1 MESNK
6 KYWKGLEEYNS
17 TPDFVENNKNEFAE
31 PLPIE
36 DVLSEAGLS
45 TVTPRRDFL
54 KALGFGLG
62 AVTLAACQKA
72 PVHKSIPYLVRPE
85 EVVPGIPNFYTS
97 TFNGNSVLVKTVVG
111 RPIKIEANPNAG
123 VFNNGTDAQAQASV
137 LDLYDVSKLK
147 SPLLKKEE
155 TTWTELDAFVKGEL
169 NKVQASG
176 KKIRIVSSSLNSPSA
191 KAVVA
196 DFTAKYPTTKNVQ
209 YDAVSYTG
217 IIKANGNSFG
227 KAVVPKYN
235 FDKADLIVSFAAD
248 FLGTWISGEEFTSQ
262 YVSNRNYKS
271 LEKGKMSR
279 HFQFEAGMSL
289 TGTNADTRITVKLS
303 EEGPA
308 LITLYNELTGNN
320 LPGGTLGNNTT
331 AAKALKLVAKE
342 LLQNKGKALVVA
354 GSNDVATQTLVN
366 AINVAIGS
374 YGTTIDLDNPN
385 KRYEGNDQEFAELI
399 NEINRNEVGA
409 IFFLNSNPVYDS
421 VNGKAFAEALA
432 KVPTKISF
440 SDRVDET
447 SDNCDAVAITP
458 NYLES
463 WGDANTYEGY
473 YSIVQPTINPVFN
486 SRQAEQSL
494 LIWSDNAVQD
504 YYQYVRN
511 NWEKNILP
519 TVGKTWN
526 EVLQLG
532 VVTATAKT
540 AGAYTFGLS
549 LGDVASAIVNGSK
562 AFAKANGKDALELQV
577 YESIPMRDGK
587 HANNAFLQELPDP
600 VSKVTWDNYIALAP
614 KQVSNLGLK
623 EFDILTVKGEN
634 GYSIELPILVQPGQA
649 MGTAS
654 IALGYGRTKVGKAG
668 DNVGKN
674 AFPFVTVSNGTLKY
688 ATTVTVSATGG
699 REELAQTQTH
709 YSFEG
714 RNIIRETTLKDYL
727 KDPAAGSGN
736 HHKHKVYDLWT
747 TDKHEMVGNNWVMAI
762 DLNACTGCGS
772 CIVACN
778 VENNIPVVG
787 KDEVRKRRE
796 MHWLRIDRYYSY
808 NQEPGAHAEAGHG
821 GHEASSI
828 NAVTK
833 EKEIAH
839 LEENQMNNVSV
850 VHQPMMC
857 QHCDHAPCETV
868 CPVLA
873 TVHSSDGLN
882 HMAYNRCVGT
892 RYCANNCP
900 YKVRRFNWFNYWNDS
915 RFDNYLN
922 NEFTQLVLNPDVTTR
937 SRGVMEKCSMCIQR
951 IQAGKLTAKLE
962 KRPLK
967 DGDIK
972 MACQQ
977 ACSANAIIFGDKN
990 DPNSEVSKALR
1001 SERTYYVLEEI
1012 NVEPGIGYM
1021 TKIRNIDSET
1031 KEVHA

>member
-6 KYWKGLEEYNS
+6 KYWKGLEEYKN

-31 PLPIE
+31 PIPIE

-72 PVHKSIPYLVRPE
+72 PVHKSIPYLIRPE
-85 EVVPGIPNFYTS
+85 EVVPGIPNYYVS
-97 TFNGNSVLVKTVVG
+97 TFKGQSVLVKTVVG
-111 RPIKIEANPNAG
+111 RPIKIEVNPNAG
-123 VFNNGTDAQAQASV
+123 VFSTGTDAQAQASV

-147 SPLLKKEE
+147 NPLLKKDEV
-155 TTWTELDAFVKGEL
+155 TSWANIDTFVKGEL

-176 KKIRIVSSSLNSPSA
+176 KKIRIVSSTLNSPSA
-191 KAVVA
+191 KAVVT
-196 DFTAKYPTTKNVQ
+196 DFTAKYPTTKHVQ

-217 IIKANGNSFG
+217 IIKANENSFG
-227 KAVVPKYN
+227 KAVLPKYN
-235 FDKADLIVSFAAD
+235 FDKADLIVSFGAD
-248 FLGTWISGEEFTSQ
+248 FLGTWISGEEFTAQ

-271 LEKGKMSR
+271 LEKKKMSR
-279 HFQFEAGMSL
+279 HFQFESGMSL
-289 TGTNADTRITVKLS
+289 TGTNADTRIPIKLS

-308 LITLYNELTGNN
+308 LIALYNAVTGGSLT
-320 LPGGTLGNNTT
+320 GGTLGNNVT
-331 AAKALKLVAKE
+331 ADKTVKLVAKE
-342 LLQNKGKALVVA
+342 LLQNKGKSVVVS
-354 GSNDVATQTLVN
+354 GSNDVSTQILVN
-366 AINVAIGS
+366 AINAAIGS
-374 YGTTIDLDNPN
+374 YGTTIDLDNAC
-385 KRYEGNDQEFAELI
+385 KRYEGNDAEFAELI
-399 NEINRNEVGA
+399 NEMTRGEVGA
-409 IFFLNSNPVYDS
+409 VFFLDSNPAYDS
-421 VNGKAFAEALA
+421 VNAKAFTDALA
-432 KVPTKISF
+432 KVSLKVSF
-440 SDRVDET
+440 ADRVDET
-447 SDNCDAVAITP
+447 SDLCDVVAITP

-463 WGDANTYEGY
+463 WGDANTYEGF

-494 LIWSDNAVQD
+494 LIWSDAAVQD
-504 YYQYVRN
+504 YYQYVRS
-511 NWEKNILP
+511 NWEKNVLP
-519 TVGKTWN
+519 SVGKTWN
-526 EVLQLG
+526 DVLQTG
-532 VVTATAKT
+532 VISAAAKT
-540 AGAYTFGLS
+540 SGAYNFSMS
-549 LGDVASAIVNGSK
+549 LDAVASSIATSSK
-562 AFAKANGKDALELQV
+562 ALAKGNGKDILELHV
-577 YESIPMRDGK
+577 YESVAIRDGK
-587 HANNAFLQELPDP
+587 YANNAFLQELPDP

-614 KQVSNLGLK
+614 KQAEASGYK
-623 EFDILTVKGEN
+623 EFDIVTIKNDQGV
-634 GYSIELPILVQPGQA
+634 SIDLPVLIQPGQA
-649 MGTAS
+649 LGTAS
-654 IALGYGRTKVGKAG
+654 VALGYGRTKVGKAG

-674 AFPFVTVSNGTLKY
+674 AFPFVTFSNGTLKY
-688 ATTVTVSATGG
+688 ATTATLSATGG

-714 RNIIRETTLKDYL
+714 RNIIREATLKDYL

-808 NQEPGAHAEAGHG
+808 NQEPSAKADDHG
-821 GHEASSI
+821 SHGSS
-828 NAVTK
+828 NGAVTK

-839 LEENQMNNVSV
+839 LEADQMNNVSV

-951 IQAGKLTAKLE
+951 IQTGKLAAKLE

-990 DPNSEVSKALR
+990 DPNSEVSKALK
-1001 SERTYYVLEEI
+1001 SERIYYVLEEI

>member
-6 KYWKGLEEYNS
+6 KYWKGLEELNK
-17 TPDFVENNKNEFAE
+17 TPDFVEKNKDEFAE

-85 EVVPGIPNFYTS
+85 EVIPGIPNYYVS
-97 TFNGNSVLVKTVVG
+97 TYKGNSVTVKTVVG

-123 VFNNGTDAQAQASV
+123 EFNCGTDAQAQASV

-147 SPLLKKEE
+147 TPLLKKEE
-155 TTWTELDAFVKGEL
+155 AAWAEIDNYVKAEL

-176 KKIRIVSSSLNSPSA
+176 KQIRVVASSLNSPSA
-191 KAVVA
+191 KAVITEFA
-196 DFTAKYPTTKNVQ
+196 AKYPTAKLVQ
-209 YDAVSYTG
+209 YDPVSYTG
-217 IIKANGNSFG
+217 IIKANENSFG

-248 FLGTWISGEEFTSQ
+248 FLGTWISGEEFTAQ

-289 TGTNADTRITVKLS
+289 TGTNADTRIPIKLS

-308 LITLYNELTGNN
+308 IIALYNELIGAS
-320 LPGGTLGNNTT
+320 LPGAELLENTN
-331 AAKALKLVAKE
+331 AAKAIKLVAME
-342 LLQNKGKALVVA
+342 LQQNKGKAVVVA
-354 GSNDVATQTLVN
+354 GSNDVSVQTLVN
-366 AINVAIGS
+366 AINAAIGS
-374 YGTTIDLDNPN
+374 YGTTIDLDNPC
-385 KRYEGNDQEFAELI
+385 KRYEGNDKDFELFI
-399 NEINRNEVGA
+399 EEMNRGEVGA
-409 IFFLNSNPVYDS
+409 AFFLNSNPAYDA
-421 VNGKAFAEALA
+421 VNGKAFNEGIA
-432 KVPTKISF
+432 KVGLRVSF
-440 SDRVDET
+440 SDREDET
-447 SDNCDAVAITP
+447 ADVCDVVAITP
-458 NYLES
+458 NYLEA
-463 WGDANTYEGY
+463 WGDANSYEGY

-494 LIWSDNAVQD
+494 LIWSDAPEQD
-504 YYQYVRN
+504 YYKYVRN
-511 NWEKNILP
+511 YWEKNILP
-519 TVGKTWN
+519 AAGKTWN
-526 EVLQLG
+526 DVLQTG
-532 VVTATAKT
+532 VITTTAKP
-540 AGAYTFGLS
+540 AGSYNFSLS
-549 LGDVASAIVNGSK
+549 LGDLATAIAASSK
-562 AFAKANGKDALELQV
+562 ALKKDIELQL
-577 YESIPMRDGK
+577 YETVAIRDGK

-614 KQVSNLGLK
+614 KQAEALGYK
-623 EFDILTVKGEN
+623 EFDILTIKAES
-634 GYSIELPILVQPGQA
+634 GYSVDLPVLIQPGQA

-654 IALGYGRTKVGKAG
+654 VALGYGRTKAGKAG
-668 DNVGKN
+668 NNVGKN
-674 AFPFVTVSNGTLKY
+674 AFPFVTYANGTMQY
-688 ATTVTVSATGG
+688 ATSVTLAATGKK
-699 REELAQTQTH
+699 EELAQTQTH
-709 YSFEG
+709 YSIEG
-714 RNIIRETTLKDYL
+714 RNIVRETTLKDYL

-747 TDKHEMVGNNWVMAI
+747 TDKHEMLGNNWVMAI

-787 KDEVRKRRE
+787 KDEVRRRRE
-796 MHWLRIDRYYSY
+796 MHWLRIDRYYSF
-808 NQEPGAHAEAGHG
+808 NDEQTGNE
-821 GHEASSI
+821 
-828 NAVTK
+828 VTR
-833 EKEIAH
+833 EKEIAKMDN
-839 LEENQMNNVSV
+839 LNNVSV
-850 VHQPMMC
+850 VHQPMLC

-951 IQAGKLTAKLE
+951 IQAGKLAAKLE
-962 KRPLK
+962 KRALK

-990 DPNSEVSKALR
+990 DPDSEVSKALR
-1001 SERTYYVLEEI
+1001 SERIYYVLEEI
-1012 NVEPGIGYM
+1012 DVQPGIGYM
-1021 TKIRNIDSET
+1021 TKIRNIDNET
-1031 KEVHA
+1031 TEVHA

>member
-6 KYWKGLEEYNS
+6 KYWKGLEEYKN

-72 PVHKSIPYLVRPE
+72 PVHKSIPYLIRPE
-85 EVVPGIPNFYTS
+85 EVVPGIPNFYVS
-97 TFNGNSVLVKTVVG
+97 TFKGQSVLVKTVVG
-111 RPIKIEANPNAG
+111 RPIKIEVNPNAG
-123 VFNNGTDAQAQASV
+123 VFSTGTDAQAQASV
-137 LDLYDVSKLK
+137 LDLYDVSKLTD
-147 SPLLKKEE
+147 PTLKKAKAS
-155 TTWTELDAFVKGEL
+155 WSELDAFVKGEL
-169 NKVQASG
+169 NKAQASG
-176 KKIRIVSSSLNSPSA
+176 KKIRIVSSTLNSPSA

-196 DFTAKYPTTKNVQ
+196 DFAVKYPTTKHVQ

-217 IIKANGNSFG
+217 IIKANENSFG
-227 KAVVPKYN
+227 KAVLPKYN
-235 FDKADLIVSFAAD
+235 FDKADLIVSFGAD
-248 FLGTWISGEEFTSQ
+248 FLGTWISGEEFTAQ
-262 YVSNRNYKS
+262 YVANRNHKS

-279 HFQFEAGMSL
+279 HFQFESGMSL
-289 TGTNADTRITVKLS
+289 TGTNADTRVPIKLS

-308 LITLYNELTGNN
+308 LITLYNAITGGS
-320 LPGGTLGNNTT
+320 LAGGSLGNNVT
-331 AAKALKLVAKE
+331 ADKALKLVAKE

-354 GSNDVATQTLVN
+354 GSNDVSTQILVN
-366 AINVAIGS
+366 AINAAIGS
-374 YGTTIDLDNPN
+374 YGTTIDLDNAN
-385 KRYEGNDQEFAELI
+385 KRYEGNDAEFAELI
-399 NEINRNEVGA
+399 NEMNRGEVA
-409 IFFLNSNPVYDS
+409 AVFFLNSNPAYDAIDA
-421 VNGKAFAEALA
+421 KAFTDALA
-432 KVPTKISF
+432 KVTLKVSF
-440 SDRVDET
+440 ADRADET
-447 SDNCDAVAITP
+447 ADLCDAVAITP

-463 WGDANTYEGY
+463 WGDANTYEGF

-494 LIWSDNAVQD
+494 LIWSDATVQD

-519 TVGKTWN
+519 VLGKTWN
-526 EVLQLG
+526 DLLQTG
-532 VVTATAKT
+532 VFSATAKT
-540 AGAYTFGLS
+540 AGAYSFSMS
-549 LGDVASAIVNGSK
+549 LDAVAASIAASSKALVAS
-562 AFAKANGKDALELQV
+562 GKDGLELQV

-587 HANNAFLQELPDP
+587 QANNAFLQELPDP

-614 KQVSNLGLK
+614 KQAEKLGYK
-623 EFDILTVKGEN
+623 EFDILTVKGAK
-634 GYSIELPILVQPGQA
+634 GQSIDLPILIQPGQA

-668 DNVGKN
+668 NNVGKN
-674 AFPFVTVSNGTLKY
+674 AFPFVSFSNGTLKY
-688 ATTVTVSATGG
+688 ASTVTVSPTGG

-747 TDKHEMVGNNWVMAI
+747 TDKYEKLGNDWVMAI

-787 KDEVRKRRE
+787 KDEVRRRRE

-808 NQEPGAHAEAGHG
+808 NQEPTADAAKAHGAHEEG
-821 GHEASSI
+821 S

-839 LEENQMNNVSV
+839 LDENQMNNVSV
-850 VHQPMMC
+850 VHQPMLC

-962 KRPLK
+962 KRALK

-990 DPNSEVSKALR
+990 DPNSEVAKALK
-1001 SERTYYVLEEI
+1001 SERIYYVLEEI
-1012 NVEPGIGYM
+1012 NVQPGIGYM

>member
-6 KYWKGLEEYNS
+6 KYWKGLEEYHN
-17 TPDFVENNKNEFAE
+17 TPEFVENNKNEFAE

-72 PVHKSIPYLVRPE
+72 PVHKSIPYLIRPE
-85 EVVPGIPNFYTS
+85 EVVPGIPNYYVS
-97 TFNGNSVLVKTVVG
+97 TFKGNPVLVKTVVG
-111 RPIKIEANPNAG
+111 RPIKIEVNPNGGA
-123 VFNNGTDAQAQASV
+123 FSTGTDAQAQASV

-147 SPLLKKEE
+147 TPLLQKKESN
-155 TTWTELDAFVKGEL
+155 WADLDSFVKAEL
-169 NKVQASG
+169 NKAQASG

-191 KAVVA
+191 KSVIN
-196 DFTAKYPTTKNVQ
+196 DFTAKYPTTKHVT

-217 IIKANGNSFG
+217 IIKANENSFG
-227 KAVVPKYN
+227 KAVLPKYN
-235 FDKADLIVSFAAD
+235 FDKADIIVSFGAD
-248 FLGTWISGEEFTSQ
+248 FLGTWISGEEYTAQ

-271 LEKGKMSR
+271 LENKKMSR
-279 HFQFEAGMSL
+279 HFQFESGMSL
-289 TGTNADTRITVKLS
+289 TGTNADTRVPIKLS

-308 LITLYNELTGNN
+308 LIALYNAITGSNLAGAALPNN
-320 LPGGTLGNNTT
+320 VK
-331 AAKALKLVAKE
+331 ADKALKLVAKE
-342 LLQNKGKALVVA
+342 LVQNKGKGLVVA
-354 GSNDVATQTLVN
+354 GSNDVSTQILVN
-366 AINVAIGS
+366 AINSAIGS
-374 YGTTIDLDNPN
+374 YGTTIDLDNAC
-385 KRYEGNDQEFAELI
+385 KRYSGNDVDFAELV
-399 NEINRNEVGA
+399 NEMNRGEVA
-409 IFFLNSNPVYDS
+409 AVFFMNANPAYDA
-421 VNGKAFAEALA
+421 VNPKAFKDALA
-432 KVPTKISF
+432 KVPFKVSF
-440 SDRVDET
+440 ADRNDET
-447 SDNCDAVAITP
+447 AELCDAVAITP

-463 WGDANTYEGY
+463 WGDANTYEGM
-473 YSIVQPTINPVFN
+473 YSLIQPTINPVFD
-486 SRQAEQSL
+486 SRQAEVSL
-494 LIWSDNAVQD
+494 LMWSDAPVTD

-511 NWEKNILP
+511 YYERNIQA
-519 TVGKTWN
+519 TVGKSWN
-526 EVLQLG
+526 EWLQVG
-532 VVTATAKT
+532 VVSTPAKT
-540 AGAYTFGLS
+540 AGSYSFGLA
-549 LGDVASAIVNGSK
+549 LDAVVASIVASSK
-562 AFAKANGKDALELQV
+562 ALQKDIELQV

-587 HANNAFLQELPDP
+587 HANNAFLQEFPDP
-600 VSKVTWDNYIALAP
+600 VSKVTWDNFIALAP
-614 KQVSNLGLK
+614 KQAEKLGFQ
-623 EFDILTVKGEN
+623 EHDVVTVKGEN
-634 GYSIELPILVQPGQA
+634 GYSVDVPVLIQPGQA

-654 IALGYGRTKVGKAG
+654 IALGYGRTKAGKAG
-668 DNVGKN
+668 NNVGKN
-674 AFPFVTVSNGTLKY
+674 AFPFLNFTNGTLSF
-688 ATTVTVSATGG
+688 ATTAKLSGTGS
-699 REELAQTQTH
+699 REVLAQTQTH

-714 RNIIRETTLKDYL
+714 RNIIREATFQDYL
-727 KDPAAGSGN
+727 KDPKAGSGN

-747 TDKHEMVGNNWVMAI
+747 TDKHEMLGNNWVMAI
-762 DLNACTGCGS
+762 DLNACTGCGA

-808 NQEPGAHAEAGHG
+808 DQEPTANASADHGAHG
-821 GHEASSI
+821 GSS
-828 NAVTK
+828 AVTK

-839 LEENQMNNVSV
+839 LEENQMNSVSV
-850 VHQPMMC
+850 VHQPMLC

-951 IQAGKLTAKLE
+951 IQAGKLEAKME
-962 KRPLK
+962 KRALK
-967 DGDIK
+967 DGDIQ

-977 ACSANAIIFGDKN
+977 ACSAGAIIFGDKN

-1001 SERTYYVLEEI
+1001 SDRTYYVLEEI

>member
-6 KYWKGLEEYNS
+6 KYWKGLEEYKK
-17 TPDFVENNKNEFAE
+17 TPDFVENSKNEFAE
-31 PLPIE
+31 PIPIE

-72 PVHKSIPYLVRPE
+72 PVHKSVPYLVRPE
-85 EVVPGIPNFYTS
+85 EVVPGIPNYYVS
-97 TFNGNSVLVKTVVG
+97 TYNGNSVLVKTVVG
-111 RPIKIEANPNAG
+111 RPIKIEANPGAG
-123 VFNNGTDAQAQASV
+123 VFNTGTDAQAQASV

-147 SPLLKKEE
+147 SPAFVKGGSIEE
-155 TTWTELDAFVKGEL
+155 ATWEQLDSFVKGEL

-191 KAVVA
+191 KAVIT
-196 DFTAKYPTTKNVQ
+196 DFSVKYPTTKHIQ
-209 YDAVSYTG
+209 YDPVSYTG
-217 IIKANGNSFG
+217 IIKANENSFG
-227 KAVVPKYN
+227 KAVLPKYN
-235 FDKADLIVSFAAD
+235 FDKADLVVSFGAD
-248 FLGTWISGEEFTSQ
+248 FLGTWISGQEFTSQ

-279 HFQFEAGMSL
+279 HFQFETGMSL
-289 TGTNADTRITVKLS
+289 TGTNADTRVPIKLS

-308 LITLYNELTGNN
+308 LISLYNAITGGSLAGGSLPNN
-320 LPGGTLGNNTT
+320 AT
-331 AAKALKLVAKE
+331 ASKVIKLVAQD
-342 LLQNKGKALVVA
+342 LLNNKGKALVVA
-354 GSNDVATQTLVN
+354 GSNDVSTQTLVN

-374 YGTTIDLDNPN
+374 YGTTIDLDNAC
-385 KRYEGNDQEFAELI
+385 KRYQGNDAEFAELI
-399 NEINRNEVGA
+399 NEMNRGEVA
-409 IFFLNSNPVYDS
+409 AVFFLNSNPAYDS
-421 VNGKAFAEALA
+421 VDTKAFKEALA
-432 KVPTKISF
+432 KVALKVSF
-440 SDRVDET
+440 SDRDDET
-447 SDNCDAVAITP
+447 AGLCNAIAITP

-463 WGDANTYEGY
+463 WGDANTYEGF

-494 LIWSDNAVQD
+494 LIWSDAAVQD

-511 NWEKNILP
+511 NWEATILP
-519 TVGKTWN
+519 LVGKNWN
-526 EVLQLG
+526 DLLQTG
-532 VVTATAKT
+532 VFATNAKT
-540 AGAYTFGLS
+540 AGVYSFNLS
-549 LGDVASAIVNGSK
+549 LDAVATSIGNSSK
-562 AFAKANGKDALELQV
+562 ALAKGNGKDKLELHV

-587 HANNAFLQELPDP
+587 QANNAFLQELPDP
-600 VSKVTWDNYIALAP
+600 VSKVTWDNYLALAP
-614 KQVSNLGLK
+614 KQAEASGYK
-623 EFDILTVKGEN
+623 EFDVVTVKGEN
-634 GYSIELPILVQPGQA
+634 GTSIDLPVLIQPGQA

-654 IALGYGRTKVGKAG
+654 IALGYGRSKVGKAG
-668 DNVGKN
+668 NNVGKN
-674 AFPFVTVSNGTLKY
+674 AYPFLSFSNGTLNY
-688 ATTVTVSATGG
+688 ATTVSLTGTG
-699 REELAQTQTH
+699 RTDELAQTQTH

-747 TDKHEMVGNNWVMAI
+747 TDKYEKLGNDWVMAI
-762 DLNACTGCGS
+762 DLNACTGCGA

-787 KDEVRKRRE
+787 KDEVRRRRE
-796 MHWLRIDRYYSY
+796 MHWLRIDRYYSF
-808 NQEPGAHAEAGHG
+808 NDEKTGED
-821 GHEASSI
+821 
-828 NAVTK
+828 VTE

-839 LEENQMNNVSV
+839 MDNLDNVSV

-922 NEFTQLVLNPDVTTR
+922 NEFTQLVLNPDVSTR

-951 IQAGKLTAKLE
+951 IQAGKLTAKME

-990 DPNSEVSKALR
+990 DPNSEVSKALA
-1001 SERTYYVLEEI
+1001 SERIYYVLEEI
-1012 NVEPGIGYM
+1012 NVQPGVGYM

-1031 KEVHA
+1031 KEAHA

>member
-6 KYWKGLEEYNS
+6 KYWKGLEELNK
-17 TPDFVENNKNEFAE
+17 TPEFVENNKNEFAE
-31 PLPIE
+31 SLPIE

-85 EVVPGIPNFYTS
+85 EVVPGIPNYYVS
-97 TFNGNSVLVKTVVG
+97 TFKGNSVLVKTVVG
-111 RPIKIEANPNAG
+111 RPIKIEPNPKAG
-123 VFNNGTDAQAQASV
+123 AFNRGTDAQAQASV

-147 SPLLKKEE
+147 NPLKAKAE
-155 TTWTELDAFVKGEL
+155 TTWSTLDAFVKGEL

-176 KKIRIVSSSLNSPSA
+176 KKIRIVASTLNSPSA
-191 KAVVA
+191 KSVIA
-196 DFTAKYPTTKNVQ
+196 DFAAKYPTTKLVQ

-217 IIKANGNSFG
+217 IIKANENSFG
-227 KAVVPKYN
+227 KAVLPKYN

-248 FLGTWISGEEFTSQ
+248 FLGTWINCEEYTAQ
-262 YVSNRNYKS
+262 YASNRDYKS
-271 LEKGKMSR
+271 LEGKKMSR
-279 HFQFEAGMSL
+279 HFQFETGMSL
-289 TGTNADTRITVKLS
+289 TGTNADTRVPIKLS

-308 LITLYNELTGNN
+308 LIALYNAITGKN
-320 LPGGTLGNNTT
+320 LPGGALPNNVT
-331 AAKALKLVAKE
+331 ADKAIKLVAKE
-342 LLQNKGKALVVA
+342 LIQNAGKALVVC
-354 GSNDVATQTLVN
+354 GSNDVSTQILVN
-366 AINVAIGS
+366 AINAAIGS
-374 YGTTIDLDNPN
+374 YGTTIDLDNAC
-385 KRYEGNDQEFAELI
+385 KRFEGNDAEFAELI
-399 NEINRNEVGA
+399 NEMNRGEVGA
-409 IFFLNSNPVYDS
+409 VFFMDSNPAYDAI
-421 VNGKAFAEALA
+421 NTKAFTDALA
-432 KVPTKISF
+432 KVSLKVSF
-440 SDRVDET
+440 ADRADET
-447 SDNCDAVAITP
+447 ADLCDVVAITP

-463 WGDANTYEGY
+463 WGDANTYEGT

-519 TVGKTWN
+519 AVGKTWN
-526 EVLQLG
+526 ELLQTG
-532 VVTATAKT
+532 VFSAAAKP
-540 AGAYTFGLS
+540 AGAYSFALA
-549 LGDVASAIVNGSK
+549 LDAVAASIGASSK
-562 AFAKANGKDALELQV
+562 ALVKSGKNEVELHV
-577 YESIPMRDGK
+577 YESIPMRDGRY
-587 HANNAFLQELPDP
+587 ANNAYLQELPDP
-600 VSKVTWDNYIALAP
+600 VTKVTWDNYIAVAP
-614 KQVSNLGLK
+614 KQAEAWGFK
-623 EFDILTVKGEN
+623 EFDLVSIKANGTEVILPLL
-634 GYSIELPILVQPGQA
+634 IQPGQA

-654 IALGYGRTKVGKAG
+654 VALGYGRTKAGKAG
-668 DNVGKN
+668 NNVGKN
-674 AFPFVTVSNGTLKY
+674 VYPFVSFANGTLKY
-688 ATTVTVSATGG
+688 GTTATLASAGG

-709 YSFEG
+709 HSFEG

-727 KDPAAGSGN
+727 KDPASGSGN

-747 TDKHEMVGNNWVMAI
+747 TDKYEKLGNDWVMAI

-787 KDEVRKRRE
+787 KDEVRRRRE
-796 MHWLRIDRYYSY
+796 MHWIRIDRYYSY
-808 NQEPGAHAEAGHG
+808 NQEAGAHAEGHG

-828 NAVTK
+828 NAVTE

-839 LEENQMNNVSV
+839 LEAGQMNNVSV
-850 VHQPMMC
+850 VHQPMLC

-915 RFDNYLN
+915 RFDNYLQ

-951 IQAGKLTAKLE
+951 IQAGKLEAKLE
-962 KRPLK
+962 KRALK
-967 DGDIK
+967 DGDIQ

-990 DPNSEVSKALR
+990 DPNSEVAKALR
-1001 SERTYYVLEEI
+1001 SERIYYVLEEI
-1012 NVEPGIGYM
+1012 NVQPGIGYM
-1021 TKIRNIDSET
+1021 TKVRNIDSET

>member
-6 KYWKGLEEYNS
+6 KYWKGLEEYKN

-85 EVVPGIPNFYTS
+85 EVVPGIPNYYVS
-97 TFNGNSVLVKTVVG
+97 TFKGQSVLVKTVVG

-123 VFNNGTDAQAQASV
+123 AFNRGTDAQAQASV

-147 SPLLKKEE
+147 DPLLKQEE
-155 TTWTELDAFVKGEL
+155 STWADVDAFVKGEL
-169 NKVQASG
+169 NKAQASG

-196 DFTAKYPTTKNVQ
+196 DFAVKYPTTKHIQ
-209 YDAVSYTG
+209 YDAISYTG
-217 IIKANGNSFG
+217 IIKANENSFG
-227 KAVVPKYN
+227 KAVLPKYN
-235 FDKADLIVSFAAD
+235 FDQADLIVSFAAD
-248 FLGTWISGEEFTSQ
+248 FLGTWISGEEFTAQ
-262 YVSNRNYKS
+262 YTANRDYKS
-271 LEKGKMSR
+271 LAKGKMSR
-279 HFQFEAGMSL
+279 HFQFETGMSL
-289 TGTNADTRITVKLS
+289 TGTNADTRVPLKLS

-308 LITLYNELTGNN
+308 LITLYNAITGAS
-320 LPGGTLGNNTT
+320 LPGAALPNNVT
-331 AAKALKLVAKE
+331 ADKALKLVAKE
-342 LLQNKGKALVVA
+342 LLQNKGKSLVVS
-354 GSNDVATQTLVN
+354 GSNDVSTQILVN
-366 AINVAIGS
+366 AINAAIGS
-374 YGTTIDLDNPN
+374 YGTTIDLDHPN
-385 KRYEGNDQEFAELI
+385 KRFEGNDAEFAEFI
-399 NEINRNEVGA
+399 NEMNRGEVA
-409 IFFLNSNPVYDS
+409 AVFFMDSNPAYDAS
-421 VNGKAFAEALA
+421 NAKAFTDALG
-432 KVPTKISF
+432 KVALKVSF
-440 SDRVDET
+440 SDREDET
-447 SDNCDAVAITP
+447 AELCDVIAITP

-463 WGDANTYEGY
+463 WGDANTYDGTY
-473 YSIVQPTINPVFN
+473 AIVQPTINPVFN

-494 LIWSDNAVQD
+494 LVWSDNAVQD

-519 TVGKTWN
+519 AFGKSWN
-526 EVLQLG
+526 ELLQTG
-532 VVTATAKT
+532 IFTSAARP
-540 AGAYTFGLS
+540 AGSYQFNLS
-549 LGDVASAIVNGSK
+549 LDAVAASILASSK
-562 AFAKANGKDALELQV
+562 ALQKDIELHI
-577 YESIPMRDGK
+577 YESVPMRDGK
-587 HANNAFLQELPDP
+587 HGNNAFLHELPDP
-600 VSKVTWDNYIALAP
+600 VSKVTWDNYVALAP
-614 KQVSNLGLK
+614 KQAEKLGYK

-634 GYSIELPILVQPGQA
+634 GYTIDLPLLIQPGQA

-654 IALGYGRTKVGKAG
+654 VALGYGRTKVGKAG
-668 DNVGKN
+668 NNVGKN
-674 AFPFVTVSNGTLKY
+674 AFPFLSFSNGTIKY
-688 ATTVTVSATGG
+688 TTTATLSPTGG

-709 YSFEG
+709 HSFEG

-727 KDPAAGSGN
+727 KDPASGSGN

-747 TDKHEMVGNNWVMAI
+747 TDKHEKLGNDWVMAI
-762 DLNACTGCGS
+762 DLNACTGCGA

-796 MHWLRIDRYYSY
+796 MHWLRIDRYYSF
-808 NQEPGAHAEAGHG
+808 NDEKTGN
-821 GHEASSI
+821 SI
-828 NAVTK
+828 S
-833 EKEIAH
+833 EEGEIATMDN
-839 LEENQMNNVSV
+839 LDSVSV
-850 VHQPMMC
+850 VHQPMLC

-951 IQAGKLTAKLE
+951 IQAGKLTAKME
-962 KRPLK
+962 KRALK

-990 DPNSEVSKALR
+990 DPNSEVSKALS
-1001 SERTYYVLEEI
+1001 SERIYYVLEEI

-1021 TKIRNIDSET
+1021 TKVRNTDSET